1 MESNQLIN
9 NKINSI
15 NVFDWIDCLLFV
27 DGWNGLL
34 ELLPPLNFISFN
46 SYSGMKCYIF
56 LPQLNLHSIILN
68 KQLTFSLV
76 KTIL

>member
-34 ELLPPLNFISFN
+34 SFLLHKSKLLIAQQLVMGRRPPI
-46 SYSGMKCYIF
+46 
-56 LPQLNLHSIILN
+56 HSIILN